1 MTWRR
6 LITAGAVRQWR
17 PRLEE
22 VNREVGQFGVAVP
35 GGVERV
41 GLRAQTLHETG
52 NLLVIID
59 SSNVFHNV
67 ERTAVLAEVAS
78 YVPALT
84 PLLAKCYGS
93 RPTDMFFRMNYGET
107 RTIAFSSG
115 VLQGDPMGPAMYCL
129 ALRPGL
135 KRFRE
140 ELEGEGVQAFAYM
153 DDISRRYGVAANI
166 VRAFAFLR
174 RELDDIGIMV
184 NPTKIV
190 VRP

>member
-1 MTWRR
+1 M
-6 LITAGAVRQWR
+6 
-17 PRLEE
+17 EE